1 MVYKKKL
8 DFGFNGFQV
17 PFIPKAPRSVR
28 RRRSCKKID
37 DGQICAFELLAAVA
51 GKLLLESESSTS
63 SNAAEGKNGI
73 ADGMDGIKSK
83 QVEEG
88 KAVKSECLDQGSC
101 VESAYI
107 PETAAQEQNLKHGFE
122 KPYHAKNNYFLEHT
136 STVIGFEADMKLENC
151 KEVNI
156 ANGKFHP
163 KIEGGS
169 SNLEDPCDNKI
180 RTGTQKHLDDD
191 SKQIE
196 DVTVTNTC
204 SVKNPIEECVN
215 NSCLFNSGGSVQL
228 PLYRDSVPSA
238 SFVKQRNSVK
248 LGIRDDD
255 ENSFDCYRCST
266 KLRAFRTTSR
276 LGYRRIRKMLKSRYW
291 KVAPKLKEYERSYT
305 NGGVESF
312 YLSRKSIRARK
323 RCQLEVPSKRR
334 KLSNHGFAVAYYQE
348 ASSESVTNSPDK
360 EIKRDINTSHAIPPR
375 GTVDPAPVKNH
386 HKKDPN
392 VKFSIKSFKVPE
404 LYIEVPETAT
414 VGSLKRT
421 VMEAVTA
428 ILESGLRVGV
438 VLQGKKVRDDNRTLE
453 QAGISQNGNLDNLG
467 FTLEPRFTQV
477 SPSSSPNKLPASSTY
492 VADQE
497 LTRRR
502 PSPILELG
510 IHNASSD
517 PLETEIDSR
526 ALVIVPPVNA
536 EALAMVPLNQKSKRS
551 ELSQRRI
558 RRPFSVAEVEALVE
572 AVEHLGTGRW
582 RDVKMRAFDNADH
595 RTYVDLKDKW
605 KTLVHTASIA
615 PQQRRGE
622 PVPQE
627 LLDRVLAAHAYWSQQ
642 QGKHHAEPL
651 KTPDAKAQKVGA

>member
-17 PFIPKAPRSVR
+17 PFIPKAPRSIR
-28 RRRSCKKID
+28 RRRSCKKLD

-51 GKLLLESESSTS
+51 GKLLLESESSAS
-63 SNAAEGKNGI
+63 SNAAEGKNEI
-73 ADGMDGIKSK
+73 ADCREGIKNE
-83 QVEEG
+83 QVEDG

-101 VESAYI
+101 VESGFI
-107 PETAAQEQNLKHGFE
+107 PENAAQEQNLKHGFG
-122 KPYHAKNNYFLEHT
+122 KPYYAENNY
-136 STVIGFEADMKLENC
+136 IGYGTDMKLENS

-156 ANGKFHP
+156 ADGKFHA
-163 KIEGGS
+163 KVEGGS
-169 SNLEDPCDNKI
+169 SNLEDPRDIKI
-180 RTGTQKHLDDD
+180 RTGTQKHLDDN
-191 SKQIE
+191 SKQTE
-196 DVTVTNTC
+196 DITLTNTC
-204 SVKNPIEECVN
+204 SVKNPIEEHVN
-215 NSCLFNSGGSVQL
+215 NDGI
-228 PLYRDSVPSA
+228 
-238 SFVKQRNSVK
+238 QRNSVK

-255 ENSFDCYRCST
+255 ENSFDCYRYST

-276 LGYRRIRKMLKSRYW
+276 LGYRRIRKMLKSRHW
-291 KVAPKLKEYERSYT
+291 KAAPKLKEYERSYT
-305 NGGVESF
+305 NGGVESY
-312 YLSRKSIRARK
+312 YLSRKSIRAHK

-334 KLSNHGFAVAYYQE
+334 KLSDHGFAVAYYQE
-348 ASSESVTNSPDK
+348 ASSESVSNSPEK

-375 GTVDPAPVKNH
+375 GTADASPVKNH

-438 VLQGKKVRDDNRTLE
+438 VLQGKKIRDDNRTLE

-502 PSPILELG
+502 PSPNLELG

-517 PLETEIDSR
+517 PPEMDKHNENNRPSEQSPTDSIDPSTDVSVPDSR
-526 ALVIVPPVNA
+526 ALVVVPPVNV
-536 EALAMVPLNQKSKRS
+536 EALAMVPLNQKSKCS

-558 RRPFSVAEVEALVE
+558 RRPFSVTEVEALVE

-642 QGKHHAEPL
+642 QGKHHAELL